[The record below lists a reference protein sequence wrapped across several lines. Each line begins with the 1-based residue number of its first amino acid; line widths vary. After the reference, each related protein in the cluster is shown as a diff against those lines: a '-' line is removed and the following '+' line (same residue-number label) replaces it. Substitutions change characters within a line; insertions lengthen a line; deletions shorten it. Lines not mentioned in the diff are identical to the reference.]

1 MTVLSSMRP
10 LLAAVFA
17 AMVAGLALGTASAL
31 PAVDVITT
39 VAGNGGATY
48 NGDGVSATLAS
59 IANPFAVAVDAA
71 GNLYIADELHA
82 RIRKVDT
89 SGTITTIA
97 GYGVGAYGGDGGS
110 ATAAAIDLPMGV
122 AVDSAGDVYIADTG
136 NNRVREISAT
146 SGIITTIAGNGTAG
160 YSGEGTATAVEL
172 NQPIGVAFD
181 AAGNL
186 YIADQGNNR
195 VRKVTGTTI
204 STVAGTGV
212 SGFSGDGASATA
224 AQLSAPQ
231 GLAFDSAGDL
241 FIADGANNRVRRIS
255 ATGAITTYAGMGATL
270 VSGDGG
276 SATAAGVPSP
286 FGLAVDA
293 RGDVFVADEINN
305 VVREITFD
313 GVITTVAGTGTY
325 GYSGDG
331 GAATLAG
338 LANPTG
344 IAIAGSGRLLIADS
358 QNNVIRGVV
367 FGPAPVVTSAAS
379 ATGNLGVTFTYQITA
394 SNTPTTYFASGLPA
408 GLSINTATGL
418 ISGNPTVFGN
428 FPVIVHASNGG
439 GTGALTVSMI
449 ISGTAPVISSA
460 SSYSLGVGGI
470 YAYTIAATNNP
481 TTFSA
486 APLPP
491 GASLSATSGVISG
504 IATTVGTT
512 VMTVTATN
520 AAGSGTAA
528 VTVTVQPAG
537 VVPVITS
544 PTAYTVTTGAAFT
557 YQITATN
564 SPTSYSASNIPSG
577 VSLSSTTGLFSGE
590 GIVAGAVAMTVTATN
605 ASGSGSQI
613 VQVTISGA
621 GTGTGT
627 ATGGG
632 STGFVLSS
640 GSTPSG
646 GGCGLGSGLGVM
658 VGVAFLLRRRR

>member
-1 MTVLSSMRP
+1 MPDMSRLR
-10 LLAAVFA
+10 LLIA
-17 AMVAGLALGTASAL
+17 AMTFGFAMALVPAL
-31 PAVDVITT
+31 PAVDVIST
-39 VAGNGGATY
+39 VAGTGGTVY
-48 NGDGVSATLAS
+48 SGDGVSATLAS

-71 GNLYIADELHA
+71 GDFYIADELHA

-89 SGTITTIA
+89 TGTITTIA
-97 GYGVGAYGGDGGS
+97 GYGVGAYGGDGGT

-122 AVDSAGDVYIADTG
+122 AVDSAGNVYIADTG
-136 NNRVREISAT
+136 NNRVREVSAT
-146 SGIITTIAGNGTAG
+146 SGIITTIAGDGTAG

-172 NQPIGVAFD
+172 NQPIGLAFD

-212 SGFSGDGASATA
+212 SGLSGDGAAATA
-224 AQLSAPQ
+224 AEISAPQ
-231 GLAFDSAGDL
+231 GLACDSAGDL

-255 ATGAITTYAGMGATL
+255 ATGAITTYAGTGATV

-286 FGLAVDA
+286 YGLAVDA

-313 GVITTVAGTGTY
+313 GVITTVAGSGTY
-325 GYSGDG
+325 AYSGDG

-344 IAIAGSGRLLIADS
+344 IAIEGSGRLLIADS

-379 ATGNLGVTFTYQITA
+379 ATGNLGVTFSYQIVA

-460 SSYSLGVGGI
+460 GSYSLGVGGI
-470 YAYTIAATNNP
+470 YAYTITATNNP
-481 TTFSA
+481 TAFSA
-486 APLPP
+486 TPLPP

-528 VTVTVQPAG
+528 ITVTVQPAG

-577 VSLSSTTGLFSGE
+577 VSLSPSTGLFSGE
-590 GIVAGAVAMTVTATN
+590 GIVAGTVAMTVTATN
-605 ASGSGSQI
+605 ASGSGSQM

-621 GTGTGT
+621 GTGAGTGTGT
-627 ATGGG
+627 ATSGG
-632 STGFVLSS
+632 STGFVLSN

-658 VGVAFLLRRRR
+658 LGIAFALRRRR